1 MEAKFMAKKQYLSP
15 ELEIN
20 ALCCEDV
27 LTASTEIDGVRCVYG
42 DFATGWINGTTSSN
56 GIE

>member
-1 MEAKFMAKKQYLSP
+1 MAKKQYLSP

-27 LTASTEIDGVRCVYG
+27 LTASV
-42 DFATGWINGTTSSN
+42 DFEGAKHVVESFSDKWFTTNN